1 MRIHHL
7 NCGSLCPHGRR
18 LVNGEGGLMERA
30 QVVCHCLAIEAGD
43 GLVLVDTGFGVE
55 DARNPAQ
62 LGGAFR
68 LLMQPRPKLE
78 TTALEQLKAL
88 GFAAGD
94 VRHIV
99 TTHLDLDHAG
109 GLPDFP
115 QAEVH
120 VLDAEL
126 EAALKPSLNDRM
138 RYVGGAHW
146 KHGPRWVRHSGSGG
160 EDWFGF
166 EGIRILPGVDAEVLL
181 IPLLGHSA
189 GHTGVAIHT
198 GEGWLLHAGDAYF
211 HHAEIATPPSCPP
224 MLRLFQNLTASDNR
238 LRKRN
243 QERLRELAAA
253 HGDRVAL
260 LSSHDPHQLELAQAG
275 GRAAAAAAG

>member
-18 LVNGEGGLMERA
+18 LVNGEGGLLERA
-30 QVVCHCLAIEAGD
+30 HVVCHCLAIEAGD
-43 GLVLVDTGFGVE
+43 GLVLVDTGFGLE
-55 DARNPAQ
+55 DARNPGQ

-68 LLMQPRPKLE
+68 LLMRPQPKVE
-78 TTALEQLKAL
+78 TTALEQLKTL
-88 GFAAGD
+88 GFAASD

-115 QAEVH
+115 QAEIH

-146 KHGPRWVRHSGSGG
+146 KHAPRWVRHGGSGG

-166 EGIRILPGVDAEVLL
+166 GGIRILPGVDAEVLL

-189 GHTGVAIHT
+189 GHTGVAIRID
-198 GEGWLLHAGDAYF
+198 EGWLLHAGDAYF
-211 HHAEIATPPSCPP
+211 HHGEIASPPTCPP
-224 MLRLFQNLTASDNR
+224 MLRLFQNLTATDNAV
-238 LRKRN
+238 RKRN
-243 QERLRELAAA
+243 AERLRELASA
-253 HGDRVAL
+253 HGDQVTL
-260 LSSHDPHQLELAQAG
+260 LCSHDPRQLELAQTG
-275 GRAAAAAAG
+275 ERAAVAAG

>member
-7 NCGSLCPHGRR
+7 NCGSFCPHGRR
-18 LVNGEGGLMERA
+18 LVNGEGGLLERA
-30 QVVCHCLAIEAGD
+30 HIVCHCLAIEAGD
-43 GLVLVDTGFGVE
+43 GLVLVDTGFGTE
-55 DARNPAQ
+55 DARNPGQ

-68 LLMQPRPKLE
+68 LLMRPQPKVE
-78 TTALEQLKAL
+78 TTAIEQLQTL
-88 GFAAGD
+88 GFGAAD

-120 VLDAEL
+120 VLSAEL
-126 EAALKPSLNDRM
+126 DAALNPSLNDRL

-146 KHGPRWVRHSGSGG
+146 KHDPRWVRHSGDGG
-160 EDWFGF
+160 ERWFGF
-166 EGIRILPGVDAEVLL
+166 EGIRILPGIDAEVLL

-189 GHTGVAIHT
+189 GHTGVAVRK
-198 GEGWLLHAGDAYF
+198 GEGWLLHCGDAYF
-211 HHAEIATPPSCPP
+211 HHGEIATPPSCPP
-224 MLRLFQNLTASDNR
+224 MLRFFQNLTASDNK

-243 QERLRELAAA
+243 QERLRELAGA
-253 HGDRVAL
+253 HGDQVTL
-260 LSSHDPHQLELAQAG
+260 VSGHDPRQLELAQAAD
-275 GRAAAAAAG
+275 RAAAAAG